1 MESLI
6 SELYDYSQANNNSVN
21 YEGSEIFQIKEE
33 HKIKIMEIIQIF
45 KSEIIKIIES
55 ENLCAEILQTIPVK
69 TSNYCHFRNG
79 GCGCDID
86 IRGHEF
92 RTNYNCECK
101 VSQIC
106 VNGDEL
112 IIEVVSNSRYN
123 WTVHLI
129 KIPALGC
136 ELYFDISRNHI
147 FWGIYTKGKV
157 QKRSIGGDYDYLKK
171 NYNIPNIV
179 DSDISSIS
187 LFAIDIVSDIIM
199 NPRKIFKPDTC
210 ACFAVW

>member
-6 SELYDYSQANNNSVN
+6 SELCDYSRANGDYYVR
-21 YEGSEIFQIKEE
+21 YEDDEIFQIKEE
-33 HKIKIMEIIQIF
+33 HKTKIMEIIQIF

-55 ENLCAEILQTIPVK
+55 ENMCVEKFKSIPVK

-79 GCGCDID
+79 ECGCDID

-92 RTNYNCECK
+92 RTDYNCECK

-112 IIEVVSNSRYN
+112 IIELVSNSRYN
-123 WTVHLI
+123 WTVNLI

-136 ELYFDISRNHI
+136 ELYFDISWNHI
-147 FWGIYTKGKV
+147 FWGIYTKGK
-157 QKRSIGGDYDYLKK
+157 KRSISGDYDYLKK
-171 NYNIPNIV
+171 KYNIPNIV
-179 DSDISSIS
+179 DLDISSIS

-199 NPRKIFKPDTC
+199 NPRKIFKPDTR